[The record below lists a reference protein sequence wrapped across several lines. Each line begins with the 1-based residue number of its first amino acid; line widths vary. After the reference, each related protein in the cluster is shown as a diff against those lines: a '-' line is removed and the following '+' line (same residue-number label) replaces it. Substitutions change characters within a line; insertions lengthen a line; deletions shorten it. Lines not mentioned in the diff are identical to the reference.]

1 MRRLILLVLLVCF
14 TLPLASHAL
23 WRWTSGWPG
32 SWSGADWSS
41 AGLLPAEMVE
51 DEAVVHVMAARVGNW
66 RSIFA
71 HHSWVVL
78 KRAGAETYTRYDV
91 VGWGE
96 PVRTNHRVADGR
108 WYGNEPE
115 ILLTLTGAAAEAAVP
130 VIEQAVRDYPYPAR
144 GSYRAWPG
152 PNSNTFIAHLA
163 AEVPVLAPALLPTAI
178 GKDFRDG
185 WFYAGTSVSG
195 TGLQLSLGG
204 VFGVTV
210 GWVEGAELNLLGL
223 VAGVDLRRPALKLPG
238 WGRLGMAPA

>member
-1 MRRLILLVLLVCF
+1 MRRFALLVLLVLF
-14 TLPLASHAL
+14 VLPLSSHAL

-32 SWSGADWSS
+32 TWSGADWSS
-41 AGLLPAEMVE
+41 AGILPAAAVA

-71 HHSWVVL
+71 HHSWVVM
-78 KRAGAETYTRYDV
+78 KPAGAATYTRYDV

-96 PVRTNHRVADGR
+96 PVRTNHRVPDGR

-115 ILLTLTGAAAEAAVP
+115 ILLTLTGPAAADAVP
-130 VIEQAVRDYPYPAR
+130 AITRAVADYPHGLR

-152 PNSNTFIAHLA
+152 PNSNTFVAHLA
-163 AEVPVLAPALLPTAI
+163 SEVPALAPALLPTAL
-178 GKDFRDG
+178 GKDYRG
-185 WFYAGTSVSG
+185 SLLYAGRSVSG
-195 TGLQLSLGG
+195 TGLQVSLGG
-204 VFGVTV
+204 VFGVTL

-223 VAGVDLRRPALKLPG
+223 VAGLDLRRPALKLPG

>member
-1 MRRLILLVLLVCF
+1 MRRLLLLVVLVGF

-23 WRWTSGWPG
+23 WRWHAGWPG

-41 AGLLPAEMVE
+41 AGLLPARVVE

-130 VIEQAVRDYPYPAR
+130 VIEQAVRDYPYFGR
-144 GSYRAWPG
+144 GTYRAWPG

-178 GKDFRDG
+178 GKDFRAG
-185 WFYAGTSVSG
+185 WFYAGPSVSG
-195 TGLQLSLGG
+195 TGLQFSLGG
-204 VFGVTV
+204 LLGVTV